1 MSLVRPLLA
10 LAAAACMLAPAAAL
24 AEDPASDA
32 PVATAKGSPAAP
44 PDTTATD
51 IKNFIAEGADNK
63 SGEPLPDHKPHG
75 FVSVSAGTRG
85 YREVAGAVTVPI
97 GDKDQGQVTLAIDAG
112 QIDGRK
118 H

>member
-1 MSLVRPLLA
+1 MSLVRPFLVF
-10 LAAAACMLAPAAAL
+10 AAAACLLAPAAAW

-51 IKNFIAEGADNK
+51 IKNFIAEGEGDK
-63 SGEPLPDHKPHG
+63 EPLPDHKPHG
-75 FVSVSAGTRG
+75 FVSVGVGSRG

>member
-51 IKNFIAEGADNK
+51 IKNFIAEGADEK
-63 SGEPLPDHKPHG
+63 EPLPDHKPHG
-75 FVSVSAGTRG
+75 FVSVGVGSRG
-85 YREVAGAVTVPI
+85 YREVAGAVTVPV
-97 GDKDQGQVTLAIDAG
+97 GDKDQGHVTLAIDAG